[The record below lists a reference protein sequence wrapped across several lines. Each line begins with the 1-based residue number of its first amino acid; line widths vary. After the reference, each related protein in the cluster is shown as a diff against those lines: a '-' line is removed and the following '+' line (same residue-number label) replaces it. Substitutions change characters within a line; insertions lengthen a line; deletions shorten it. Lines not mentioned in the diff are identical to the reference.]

1 MSKRATSAAVSQPE
15 VPLDTKVRPSRAPG
29 VSTFEVLLETAAEIL
44 MEVGF
49 EGLTTNDICKRA
61 GMTPPAL
68 YRYFPN
74 KFAVLSELGRRLM
87 AAQDEVVFNW
97 LDAGGLTAGPVE
109 TRVES
114 TRRLQTEVNAVTRR
128 HTGAMWILRALHA
141 VPMLQQVR
149 IESREGVAA
158 RVMPVLRKMYPHV
171 PLQQLMMADRLAS
184 ELMYSA
190 MEMAMES
197 PEQEEPMI
205 TEEACWMVC
214 LYYDR
219 LSKRYPPPA
228 SRSGAAARRG
238 KAKISP
244 RARAKAR

>member
-1 MSKRATSAAVSQPE
+1 MSKRAPTAAASQPE

-44 MEVGF
+44 TEVGF
-49 EGLTTNDICKRA
+49 EGLNTNDICKRA

-87 AAQDEVVFNW
+87 AAQDEVVFKW
-97 LDAGGLTAGPVE
+97 LDAGGLKAGSVE
-109 TRVES
+109 ARVES
-114 TRRLQTEVNAVTRR
+114 TRRLLTEVNAVTRR
-128 HTGAMWILRALHA
+128 QTGAMWILRALHA

-149 IESREGVAA
+149 VESRMAVAA
-158 RVMPVLRKMYPHV
+158 RVIPVLRRIYPAV
-171 PLQQLMMADRLAS
+171 PLKQLIIADRLAS
-184 ELMYSA
+184 EIMYSA
-190 MEMAMES
+190 MEIAMES
-197 PEQEEPMI
+197 PEEEEAMV

-219 LSKRYPPPA
+219 LPKRHLCSA
-228 SRSGAAARRG
+228 SRSGAAAQRG
-238 KAKISP
+238 KGKGSP
-244 RARAKAR
+244 KATAKAR